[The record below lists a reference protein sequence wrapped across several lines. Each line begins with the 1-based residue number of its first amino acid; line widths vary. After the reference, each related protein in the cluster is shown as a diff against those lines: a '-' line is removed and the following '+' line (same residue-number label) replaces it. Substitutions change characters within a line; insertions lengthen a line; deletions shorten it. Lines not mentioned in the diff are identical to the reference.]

1 MRFGNWLQKKEK
13 KMNEKAFKALENVK
27 REAGNPYFSTL
38 YDIDMWR
45 IDFETI
51 ENGLKIPD
59 KMNEVLF
66 EFYYSQLFQYSKA
79 ETTSELNFYEGSLE
93 TIVSIYSKFN
103 NLSLEE
109 TKRIL
114 ADKARDRI
122 RKQQ

>member
-1 MRFGNWLQKKEK
+1 
-13 KMNEKAFKALENVK
+13 MNEKAFKALENVK
-27 REAGNPYFSTL
+27 REAGTPYFSTL

-45 IDFETI
+45 NDFETI

-59 KMNEVLF
+59 KMNEELF
-66 EFYYSQLFQYSKA
+66 EFYYSQLFQYSTAK
-79 ETTSELNFYEGSLE
+79 TTSELNFYEGSLE

-114 ADKARDRI
+114 ADKAKDRI
-122 RKQQ
+122 RITNKEHSDD